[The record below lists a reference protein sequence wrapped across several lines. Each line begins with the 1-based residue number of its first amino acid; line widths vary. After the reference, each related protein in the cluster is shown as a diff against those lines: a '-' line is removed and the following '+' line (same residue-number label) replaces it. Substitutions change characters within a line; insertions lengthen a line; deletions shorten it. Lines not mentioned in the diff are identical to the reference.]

1 MKNKRATTLH
11 KNYLYNCAKYSN
23 MVRNY
28 LHCLSCGKISSLVYP
43 NQLLR
48 TVYTFIYLRQQNRSK
63 LEIFKYVNG
72 QTTIPKRNASWKCL
86 EKGNVWFRP
95 LWFFL
100 TGMVSKTNIRSYCE
114 QIYTGLFVVRQ
125 NIVTFLKSDVKVV
138 IHLQLDVRRG

>member
-11 KNYLYNCAKYSN
+11 KNYLHNRAKYSN

-28 LHCLSCGKISSLVYP
+28 LHCLPCGKISSLVYP

-95 LWFFL
+95 LCFFFNWHGKQNKHQKL
-100 TGMVSKTNIRSYCE
+100 LWTNIHRIIC
-114 QIYTGLFVVRQ
+114 GLPKHC
-125 NIVTFLKSDVKVV
+125 NLS
-138 IHLQLDVRRG
+138 

>member
-11 KNYLYNCAKYSN
+11 KNYLHNRAKYSN

-28 LHCLSCGKISSLVYP
+28 LHCLPCGKISSLVYP

-48 TVYTFIYLRQQNRSK
+48 TMYTFIYLRQQNRSK

-95 LWFFL
+95 LCFFL

-114 QIYTGLFVVRQ
+114 QIYTGLFVVCQ

>member
-11 KNYLYNCAKYSN
+11 KNYLHNRAKYSN

-48 TVYTFIYLRQQNRSK
+48 TVYTLIYLRQQNRSK

-72 QTTIPKRNASWKCL
+72 QTTIPKCIM
-86 EKGNVWFRP
+86 EMFRKRKRLVSSP
-95 LWFFL
+95 VIFL

-114 QIYTGLFVVRQ
+114 QIYTGLFVVCQ